1 MGMLKKRFILTA
13 SFSGL
18 LAAAFSPA
26 QAFDPAGWETSRDF
40 PLIGSPEA
48 KKGGTLRSTWPNF
61 PPTLRALG
69 PNSNTS
75 ENGSLQGMVYESL
88 LSLHPVTLEYM
99 PALADYWKISPD
111 RRKFYFHINPKARW
125 ADGSPVTA
133 GDVVASW
140 EFKVRKDIKDP
151 YSFMMWSESYEKPV
165 AESADVVSV
174 KTKKLHW
181 RLFYYFSSTAVY
193 PAKEL
198 EGLTGDKYLQDYNWR
213 MFMGSGPYELRPGDI
228 KKNESIALTRRA
240 DYWGAKERG
249 NIGLNNFDKLVWLVV
264 MDEELAFEKFKKGE
278 LDYYFVNKAQRW
290 LEETD
295 FDKVQK
301 GWILKRKI
309 YTRAPQGFSGLV
321 FNMRKPPFDD
331 RNVRKAFAYLYN
343 RDKMIDKLFFGEYGY
358 IDSYYPGSD
367 WGNPDNPKI
376 RYNPRMA
383 KTLLARAGWKNRDKD
398 GWLEKDGKPFEIT
411 LEYGDASYTR
421 INKVIQED
429 FKKAGIKLNLTLM
442 DRNTL
447 VKKVGE
453 RNFTIYSAAWGAIL
467 FPNPASSWSGD
478 LADKNDNN
486 NLPGFKNAEVDALCK
501 EYDLAFDVKTQKR
514 LIRKI
519 DALIFRAHP
528 YALGWSSGF
537 SRILYSNK
545 FGHPE
550 KYFSKIGDYRGMP
563 SLWWADPEKEKE
575 LAEAVKSGRSLPAG
589 ETVQRPWD

>member
-1 MGMLKKRFILTA
+1 MLIKRFI
-13 SFSGL
+13 FSSLCFIL
-18 LAAAFSPA
+18 LSGFSPA
-26 QAFDPAGWETSRDF
+26 RAFDPSGWQTSKDY

-48 KKGGTLRSTWPNF
+48 KKGGTLRSTWLSF
-61 PPTLRALG
+61 PPTLRVLG
-69 PNSNTS
+69 PNSNTMES
-75 ENGSLQGMVYESL
+75 RDLQNMVYETL
-88 LSLHPVTLEYM
+88 LGLHPETLEYM
-99 PALADYWKISPD
+99 PGLADYWKISPD
-111 RRKFYFHINPKARW
+111 KRKFYFHINPKARW

-133 GDVVASW
+133 EDVVASW

-151 YSFMMWSESYEKPV
+151 YSLMMWSESYEKPV
-165 AESADVVSV
+165 AESADIVSV

-181 RLFYYFSSTAVY
+181 RLFMYFSGTAIY

-198 EGLTGDKYLQDYNWR
+198 KNLTGDKYLEDYNWK
-213 MFMGSGPYELRPGDI
+213 MFMGSGPYELKPENIRNG
-228 KKNESIALTRRA
+228 ESITLTRRP
-240 DYWGAKERG
+240 DYWGEKERG
-249 NIGLNNFDKLVWLVV
+249 NIGLNNFDKLTWLVV

-278 LDYYFVNKAQRW
+278 LDYYYVNKSQRW
-290 LEETD
+290 LEESD

-309 YTRAPQGFSGLV
+309 FTRAPQGFSGLV

-343 RDKMIDKLFFGEYGY
+343 RDKLIDKLFFGEYGF

-383 KTLLARAGWKNRDKD
+383 KRLLARAGWKTRNQD

-411 LEYGDASYTR
+411 LEYGDPGSTR
-421 INKVIQED
+421 IHKVVQED
-429 FKKAGIKLNLTLM
+429 FKKAGIKMNLKLI

-447 VKKVGE
+447 MKKVGE
-453 RNFTIYSAAWGAIL
+453 RNFTIHSQAWGAL
-467 FPNPASSWSGD
+467 QFPNPVSSWSGE

-514 LIRKI
+514 LIRRI
-519 DALIFRAHP
+519 DGLIFRAHP
-528 YALGWSSGF
+528 YALGWSAGF
-537 SRILYSNK
+537 SRILYVNR
-545 FGHPE
+545 FGHPD
-550 KYFSKIGDYRGMP
+550 KYFSKIGDYRGII
-563 SLWWADPEKEKE
+563 SLWWADPDKEKA
-575 LAEAVKSGRSLPAG
+575 LAEAVKSGKSLPVG
-589 ETVQRPWD
+589 ETELRPWD